1 MSKKTFK
8 IFVNA
13 DTQTSS
19 VIEFDEKITY
29 YDLLKNERKKNN
41 VQFIISCDLFLKL
54 FTGILDHNF
63 EIIDLQLLEE
73 DNLFQRKIDELVSRK
88 QINNLIQEIEFFNEE
103 TDIDVENIRFKGE
116 INQQKFQLI
125 LQNNGIIIMDRGLEN
140 FNLINPMDE
149 LRLFLFNNL
158 GLQHGNK

>member
-19 VIEFDEKITY
+19 VVEFDEKIPY
-29 YDLLKNERKKNN
+29 YDLLKDERKKNN

-54 FTGILDHNF
+54 FKGILDHNF

-73 DNLFQRKIDELVSRK
+73 DSLFQIKIDELVSRK
-88 QINNLIQEIEFFNEE
+88 QINKLIQEIEFFNEE

-125 LQNNGIIIMDRGLEN
+125 LQNNGIIIMDRGIEN
-140 FNLINPMDE
+140 FDLINPMDE